1 MKINYS
7 MIEDSTKIYRLSK
20 IVDIPSGIDSMCISP
35 EKKFVAVG
43 RIDGSLEIWTS
54 DTWIQLVKIPGIK
67 GNMNYNLD
75 CDLRKIF
82 FKKKNKEENSDNLN
96 NLRLFSIGL
105 NGYVLEWCLVENK
118 QKLTYENP
126 GESAIWDC
134 DLINNKILLIACE
147 DGSPRSLQIKKN
159 IILLNKQFSK
169 QNSKILSIKSNS
181 FDNHNTFF
189 TGHNDGN
196 IKKWNYLNGQIEL
209 IINLNSNKIKND
221 YSLLIWS
228 LFIPK

>member
-1 MKINYS
+1 

-35 EKKFVAVG
+35 EKKFIAVG
-43 RIDGSLEIWTS
+43 RLDGSIEVWTS
-54 DTWIQLVKIPGIK
+54 DTWIQLIKVPGIQGK
-67 GNMNYNLD
+67 KELILD

-82 FKKKNKEENSDNLN
+82 FKKIKKEENTDNLN
-96 NLRLFSIGL
+96 NLRLFSTGL
-105 NGYVLEWCLVENK
+105 NGYVIEWCLIENK
-118 QKLTYENP
+118 PKLIYENP

-134 DLINNKILLIACE
+134 DLINNKFLLIACE

-169 QNSKILSIKSNS
+169 QNTKILSIKSNP
-181 FDNHNTFF
+181 FDNHSSFF
-189 TGHNDGN
+189 TGHNDGT

-209 IINLNSNKIKND
+209 VINLTSSKIKND
-221 YSLLIWS
+221 SSLLIWS